1 MRSRVAIGLSGLS
14 LAACALASPLEAQNI
29 AAGFKE
35 DPIKIETEVLKAF
48 NFARTNPLGYADLLR
63 AYRGYFHANVVSIPG
78 SNTDFE
84 TEEGTVPVDEAI
96 GYLGKATPLAPLENG
111 DSLRQAAID
120 HVKEQGA
127 SGRTGHFS
135 ADGSGPAERNM
146 RHGGGKQVAEVIAYG
161 AADAEDVIRQ
171 LIVDDGVRD
180 RGHRTLMFMDH
191 LRYAGVAC
199 GPHPEFGTMCVIDM
213 ADTPDGKPGG
223 ARPKVQVAAADKGKP
238 QIR

>member
-1 MRSRVAIGLSGLS
+1 MRSRMAVGMAGLS
-14 LAACALASPLEAQNI
+14 LASCWLASPLEAQNM
-29 AAGFKE
+29 APGFKE
-35 DPIKIETEVLKAF
+35 DPLKIETEVMKTF
-48 NFARTNPLGYADLLR
+48 NFARSNPKGYVDLLR
-63 AYRGYFHANVVSIPG
+63 AYRGFFHANVVSVPG

-84 TEEGTVPVDEAI
+84 TEEGIVPVDEAI
-96 GYLGKATPLAPLENG
+96 NFLDRLPAQAPLETG

-127 SGRTGHFS
+127 TGRTGHFG
-135 ADGSGPAERNM
+135 ADGSGPVERNM
-146 RHGGGKQVAEVIAYG
+146 RHGGGNQVAEVIAYG

-180 RGHRTLMFMDH
+180 RGHRVLMFMDH

-213 ADTPDGKPGG
+213 ADTVDGKPGS
-223 ARPKVQVAAADKGKP
+223 KVQVAK
-238 QIR
+238 R